1 MKYLVF
7 VVLHARIRAE
17 MMKIM
22 TGNNAV
28 SLLRTME
35 QCTATTH
42 IGLNCNA
49 ARLVKALSHRHDPKA
64 LSHRHDPVHVSRTLM
79 GEGAMFLRNGVCG
92 TLYQRPL
99 ESVASVPLPFMLT
112 CALQSDDV
120 IAISTQQAR

>member
-49 ARLVKALSHRHDPKA
+49 ARLVKALPHRHD
-64 LSHRHDPVHVSRTLM
+64 SVHVSRTLM